1 MVKGALTAGQARS
14 AERALAL
21 SYAADTARPGLA
33 ALFSLDDTLG
43 QILRTTR
50 EPLVGQMR
58 LTWWHE
64 ALRALDSAPP
74 PAQPVLQALADHVVA
89 RGVSGAQLAAMID
102 GWEALLEAEAI
113 DGPALQLHAEA
124 RGRGLFVAART
135 VLGGAPADPVEAAGE
150 GWVLADLARHVRDP
164 AVARRAATAASQAI
178 AAATAV
184 RWSRAGRPLGALT
197 QLARMDLAVPLDT
210 AVPHGAP
217 RRVARLALHRITGR

>member
-1 MVKGALTAGQARS
+1 MPRDQ
-14 AERALAL
+14 ERALAL
-21 SYAADTARPGLA
+21 SYAVGDRAAGLA
-33 ALFSLDDTLG
+33 ALFALDDTLG

-64 ALRALDSAPP
+64 ALSALDASPP
-74 PAQPVLQALADHVVA
+74 PAQPVLQALAAHVLVQ
-89 RGVSGAQLAAMID
+89 GVTGAQLAAMID

-113 DGPALQLHAEA
+113 DSAALQLHAVA

-135 VLGGAPADPVEAAGE
+135 VLGGAPGDPAEAAGE
-150 GWVLADLARHVRDP
+150 GWALADLARNVRDP
-164 AVARRAATAASQAI
+164 AVARRAAESASQAI

-184 RWSRAGRPLGALT
+184 RWSRAGRPLGALA

-210 AVPHGAP
+210 PIAHGAP
-217 RRVARLALHRITGR
+217 RRVARLALHRLTGR